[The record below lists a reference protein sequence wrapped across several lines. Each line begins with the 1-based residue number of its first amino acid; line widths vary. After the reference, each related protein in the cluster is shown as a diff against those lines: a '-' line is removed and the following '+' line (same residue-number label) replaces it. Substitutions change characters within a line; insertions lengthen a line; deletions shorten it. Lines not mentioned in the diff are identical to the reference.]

1 MELQNITAALE
12 FDNFGNNSN
21 YTSVSRNLYE
31 TIFRG
36 FELKTG
42 VIEFMFDA
50 KMVKRH
56 RLSGLANGALI
67 GMGVSLI
74 SVGELFGLIFI
85 AIGAGIEIWQ
95 RKRLLS

>member
-1 MELQNITAALE
+1 
-12 FDNFGNNSN
+12 
-21 YTSVSRNLYE
+21 
-31 TIFRG
+31 
-36 FELKTG
+36 
-42 VIEFMFDA
+42 MFDA